1 MMKNIITGTV
11 TDYDGTYL
19 TIKAK
24 YDNRDFILDHA
35 VRTVEIRLND
45 GLHISAE
52 QRKKIYATF
61 RDIAEHTGYEP
72 EDVKELFKVRFC
84 RREELADFSLSDVE
98 MTVAGRFIDYIL
110 DWCVEH
116 GVQLSEPPAE
126 RCNDIEKLMYSCLLH
141 KKCCICGA
149 KADLHHYDAI
159 GMGADRET
167 MHHRGH
173 RVMALCRTHHKV
185 FHNKS
190 DGFCEYY
197 HIVPVMITE
206 KVAKKYKVKY

>member
-1 MMKNIITGTV
+1 MNQVITGIIY
-11 TDYDGTYL
+11 DYDGTYL

-24 YDNRDFILDHA
+24 FDNRDFVIDHA
-35 VRTVEIRLND
+35 VRTVEIRIND

-61 RDIAEHTGYEP
+61 KDIAEYTGYEK
-72 EDVKELFKVRFC
+72 DHVKDLFKVWFC
-84 RREELADFSLSDVE
+84 RQEEIADFSLSDCE
-98 MTVAGRFIDYIL
+98 MVVAGRFIDYLL
-110 DWCVEH
+110 DWCIEH
-116 GVQLSEPPAE
+116 GVELSEPASARCDDLE
-126 RCNDIEKLMYSCLLH
+126 RMMYSCLLH
-141 KKCCICGA
+141 KKCCVCGA

-173 RVMALCRTHHKV
+173 RVMALCRDHHKA
-185 FHNKS
+185 FHDRS
-190 DGFCEYY
+190 EGFCQYY
-197 HIVPVMITE
+197 HVVPVMINE

>member
-1 MMKNIITGTV
+1 MNQVITGIIY
-11 TDYDGTYL
+11 DYDGTYL

-24 YDNRDFILDHA
+24 FDNRDFVIDHA
-35 VRTVEIRLND
+35 VRTVEIRIND

-61 RDIAEHTGYEP
+61 KDIAEYTGYEK
-72 EDVKELFKVRFC
+72 DHVKDLFKVWFC
-84 RREELADFSLSDVE
+84 RQEEIADFSLSDCE
-98 MTVAGRFIDYIL
+98 MVVAGRFIDYLL
-110 DWCVEH
+110 DWCIEH
-116 GVQLSEPPAE
+116 GVELSEPASARCDDLE
-126 RCNDIEKLMYSCLLH
+126 RMMYSCLLH

-167 MHHRGH
+167 MHHSGH
-173 RVMALCRTHHKV
+173 RVMALCREHHKV
-185 FHNKS
+185 FHNS
-190 DGFCEYY
+190 SEDFCERF
-197 HIVPVMITE
+197 HVVPVMITE

>member
-1 MMKNIITGTV
+1 MENRITGIV

-24 YDNRDFILDHA
+24 YDNRDFIIDHA
-35 VRTVEIRLND
+35 VRNVEIRIND

-61 RDIAEHTGYEP
+61 KDIAEHTGYEP
-72 EDVKELFKVRFC
+72 EDVKDLFKLRFC
-84 RREELADFSLSDVE
+84 KSEEIEEFSLSDCE
-98 MTVAGRFIDYIL
+98 MVVATKFISYLL
-110 DWCVEH
+110 DFCIEH
-116 GVQLSEPPAE
+116 GVELSEPASARCDDLE
-126 RCNDIEKLMYSCLLH
+126 RMMYSCLLH

-173 RVMALCRTHHKV
+173 RVMALCREHHKA
-185 FHNKS
+185 FHDRNE
-190 DGFCEYY
+190 GFCERY
-197 HIVPVMITE
+197 HVVPVMITE